1 MSLGGKSDNIGNGL
15 GEKQELGEGILGN
28 KDHHLD
34 AWFSKE
40 AYVDENERRDGPEG
54 NYDYAKEFSNNNTAT
69 YIDNKDKDITVAMRG
84 SKTATDWLQ
93 NTNILRGTPFL
104 DTDVSRDRKLVRR
117 LKKEYPDYK
126 IHTTGHSRAGWRAR
140 ELAYNNPNITATT
153 FNAGHGLGFRDNIIN
168 MACGLGST
176 NYRCKNV
183 KNYRTAGDIV
193 SGAGIINSTTIKKSR
208 EGNDPISS
216 HKIDN
221 FISPQFI

>member
-1 MSLGGKSDNIGNGL
+1 MSLGSKSDNIGNGL
-15 GEKQELGEGILGN
+15 GEKQELGEGVLGN

-54 NYDYAKEFSNNNTAT
+54 NFDYAKQFSNNNTAT
-69 YIDNKDKDITVAMRG
+69 YIDDKDKEITIAMRG

-117 LKKEYPDYK
+117 LKEEYPDYK
-126 IHTTGHSRAGWRAR
+126 INTVGHSRAGWRAR
-140 ELAYNNPNITATT
+140 EIAYNDPSIKATT

-168 MACGLGST
+168 MACSLGST

-183 KNYRTAGDIV
+183 KNYRTTGDIV
-193 SGAGIINSTTIKKSR
+193 SGAGVHNSTTISSR
-208 EGNDPISS
+208 LGNDPISS
-216 HKIDN
+216 HKIEN
-221 FISPQFI
+221 FISPQFV